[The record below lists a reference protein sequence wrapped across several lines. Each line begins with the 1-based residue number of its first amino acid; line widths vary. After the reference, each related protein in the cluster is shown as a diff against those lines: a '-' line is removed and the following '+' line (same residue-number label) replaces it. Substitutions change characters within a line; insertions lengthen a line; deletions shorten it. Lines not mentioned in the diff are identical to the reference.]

1 MVDSTICPRCS
12 WPARPG
18 EISCAHCGAP
28 LAASAQDEAH
38 DGDPGVRQDTIRNSD
53 PRDATGGEGD
63 AGEAPPPQPSAA
75 SDEPEPLAP
84 AVLPVHVPAG
94 WPLDLRSMAEPPAA
108 PRPREREPEP
118 EPEPEPAD
126 DAKDHVPGG
135 YLAPSAVYRG
145 SGLAAPERGQAGP
158 RERSAAPSMSLSI
171 GAVPVTLA
179 RPGTLL
185 RPGAEA
191 PGPTPATV
199 APPIP
204 AFVAAPAQEPLAEP
218 SPDRSAAKPT
228 ATPAA
233 TPTATPPAMP
243 SATPARKEPVQL
255 VAFGLVASGGVLGI
269 ASFFLPWAGST
280 GIGIGTVAMAGSPS
294 EVNQWAWGMPAAIP
308 LFLLTG
314 IVLAASAGSDR
325 AQQRLPGL
333 ASVIGRVTDLIL
345 PMLLGG
351 LYFGVSLLYV
361 TLPPS
366 YGFGT
371 GIFVLSVAACLLV
384 AGSMVALFFPPGDG
398 SAAG

>member
-12 WPARPG
+12 SPTRPG
-18 EISCAHCGAP
+18 EISCALCGAP
-28 LAASAQDEAH
+28 LAAGTEEEAH
-38 DGDPGVRQDTIRNSD
+38 DGDPGVRQGTIRMSD
-53 PRDATGGEGD
+53 PGDATGGGGD
-63 AGEAPPPQPSAA
+63 AGEGPPPQTSAA
-75 SDEPEPLAP
+75 SGEPEPPDLA
-84 AVLPVHVPAG
+84 ALPVHVPAG

-108 PRPREREPEP
+108 PRPREPEP
-118 EPEPEPAD
+118 EPEPEHAD
-126 DAKDHVPGG
+126 DAEDHVPGG
-135 YLAPSAVYRG
+135 YLAPSAVYRS
-145 SGLAAPERGQAGP
+145 SGLAAPERGQASP
-158 RERSAAPSMSLSI
+158 RERSATPSMSLSI

-179 RPGTLL
+179 RPGTPL

-199 APPIP
+199 APPTP
-204 AFVAAPAQEPLAEP
+204 AFVAAPAPGPLAEP
-218 SPDRSAAKPT
+218 SADRSAAKPT

-233 TPTATPPAMP
+233 TPEATPEAG
-243 SATPARKEPVQL
+243 PARKEPVQQL

-325 AQQRLPGL
+325 AQQRLPDL